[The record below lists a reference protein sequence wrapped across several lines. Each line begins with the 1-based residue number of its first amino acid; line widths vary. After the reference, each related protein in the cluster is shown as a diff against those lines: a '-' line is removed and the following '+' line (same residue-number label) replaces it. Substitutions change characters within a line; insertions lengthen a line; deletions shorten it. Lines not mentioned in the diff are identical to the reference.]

1 MTTEFKTTE
10 QLTAEIRHLRQRVA
24 ELETWKSSHEW
35 VLEANRQSEAK
46 FKSLAEN
53 SLTGICVHQDGRL
66 VYVNDWYAKNLGYSA
81 EELIGQP
88 LLEIVA
94 PEDRE
99 PVEHRARARYAGE
112 KVPPQYEVRHLSRDG
127 NIRWLELW
135 ATVIEHNGS
144 SAILANVIDITE
156 RKQAEESLRSLL
168 DFRQTLIDSIPN
180 PVFYK
185 GVDGKYIGCNEA
197 FAALVGVPKADVVG
211 RSVFEV
217 APKVLADLWREKDP
231 ELFDGPHVQVF
242 ECTSGTPRWH

>member
-1 MTTEFKTTE
+1 MTTEFKTME
-10 QLTAEIRHLRQRVA
+10 QLTAEIGHLRQRVA
-24 ELETWKSSHEW
+24 ELETWKSRHEW
-35 VLEANRQSEAK
+35 VLEAHRQSEAK

-66 VYVNDWYAKNLGYSA
+66 VYVNDRFATDLGYSA
-81 EELIGQP
+81 EELIGKS

-94 PEDRE
+94 PEDRKRA
-99 PVEHRARARYAGE
+99 EHRWRARLAGK

-127 NIRWLELW
+127 NIRWLEVW
-135 ATVIEHNGS
+135 AAAIEHNGS

-197 FAALVGVPKADVVG
+197 FAALVGVPKVDVVG

-217 APKVLADLWREKDP
+217 APKVLADLWREKDQ
-231 ELFDGPHVQVF
+231 ELFDGPHVQIF
-242 ECTSGTPRWH
+242 ECTGTPRWH